1 MNSSQQFNTSIN
13 GTAGGN
19 GTAGLSVG
27 NDTLKFGLISVT
39 LTILQFG
46 SGLAGSVLV
55 LVTFFQ
61 NRSLRSPFN
70 YLIVN
75 HCFIDFVVFFG
86 ECGFVFNMFA
96 GPGYLGKHFCT
107 VQLLLIFGSESA
119 VYVNHLAILSN
130 RAWALYFPMH
140 YRTHNSGKVTKT
152 LCVIPWVVA
161 LIAVLPVMIW
171 NDIYYPIPEPITQ
184 CTVFVDACPYL
195 LIPSFVAGISSCFFV
210 VGTYPILWRKNRQ
223 RRRNRV
229 GHGQTMENLANG
241 ARHSHQSGRSVVFG
255 DGSGASNFLLYSWIS
270 ISQLIFQMPFV
281 TLTVLEVFA
290 VTDNL
295 SSAMFYISTYVDLWA
310 STGIALEPWLFIF
323 TLPLLG
329 DGVKHL
335 FWHRF
340 ACLSTKQRIRPM
352 RNGRVEPPPSSF
364 LSLT

>member
-1 MNSSQQFNTSIN
+1 MNSSRQFNTSTN

-19 GTAGLSVG
+19 GTAGPGVG
-27 NDTLKFGLISVT
+27 DDTLKFGLLTVT
-39 LTILQFG
+39 LTILQVG

-86 ECGFVFNMFA
+86 GCGFVFNMFA

-107 VQLLLIFGSESA
+107 DIWIYVQLLLIYGAETA
-119 VYVNHLAILSN
+119 VYVNHLAIMCN
-130 RAWALYFPMH
+130 RAWALFFPMH

-161 LIAVLPVMIW
+161 LVAVLPVMIW

-184 CTVFVDACPYL
+184 CTVFADGCPYL
-195 LIPSFVAGISSCFFV
+195 VMPFFVAGISSCFLV
-210 VGTYPILWRKNRQ
+210 VGTYPILWWKNRQ
-223 RRRNRV
+223 RRRSRV
-229 GHGQTMENLANG
+229 GHGLAVGNLANG
-241 ARHSHQSGRSVVFG
+241 TRRDHQSGRPVVIA
-255 DGSGASNFLLYSWIS
+255 DGSEASNFLLYSWIS
-270 ISQLIFQMPFV
+270 ISQLIFQMPFM
-281 TLTVLEVFA
+281 TLNMLGTSA

-323 TLPLLG
+323 TLPLL
-329 DGVKHL
+329 DEGVKRL
-335 FWHRF
+335 LWKSF
-340 ACLSTKQRIRPM
+340 ACLSTRQRIRPM
-352 RNGRVEPPPSSF
+352 RNG
-364 LSLT
+364 